1 MSDVLVG
8 VNFAIAVSGT
18 VICSLGLALALLAR
32 PVQPKTKHCLVAIF
46 ATLVVYTASDLFGQ
60 VGDDFQGQT
69 WVLADRIALFFESAL
84 PTLALLIVTV
94 LLLYTCGRDWR
105 HSIAFGVVGALW
117 LVYFVLLVQTQFTGN
132 LYSVGDDNVYRRGP
146 YYPILLIPVL
156 LITVIDMIV
165 LWRNRRRLSAK
176 QRAAFATYLAVPAT
190 SMVWQ
195 MVSYGLLATVLGTSL
210 GALGMFCFVA
220 SDQAD
225 SFRQKEAEVVRLR
238 TDVMLSQIQPH
249 FLFNTLDTIYG
260 LVDEDPDVA
269 KKAIASFSQYLRAN
283 LDSLKHAAPVP
294 VERELVHVRTYL
306 ELERMSDASRIDYEI
321 DAQATNFLV
330 PALSVQTLT
339 ENAVKHGLGGLESG
353 GKVTIRTYERDE
365 EFAVVVQDDG
375 IGFDSNELDG
385 TMGIGISNTR
395 ERVSA
400 MCGGSLEITSEP
412 GHGTTAIMRIPKP
425 SSTKPQLSEAYA

>member
-1 MSDVLVG
+1 MLVG
-8 VNFAIAVSGT
+8 INFAIGVAGT
-18 VICSLGLALALLAR
+18 VICSLGLVLALITRL
-32 PVQPKTKHCLVAIF
+32 VQPKTRHYLVAVF

-60 VGDDFQGQT
+60 VGDEFQGQA

-84 PTLALLIVTV
+84 PTFALLILTS

-105 HSIAFGVVGALW
+105 HNIAFDVVGALW
-117 LVYFVLLVQTQFTGN
+117 LVYIVLLVQTQFTGN

-156 LITVIDMIV
+156 LITITDMIV
-165 LWRNRRRLSAK
+165 LWQNRRRLSAK
-176 QRAAFATYLAVPAT
+176 QRAAFAIYFAVPTAF
-190 SMVWQ
+190 MAWQ

-225 SFRQKEAEVVRLR
+225 SIRQKEAEVVKLR

-249 FLFNTLDTIYG
+249 FLFNALDTIYG
-260 LVDEDPDVA
+260 LVDEDPEVA
-269 KKAIASFSQYLRAN
+269 KKAIASFSQYLRTN
-283 LDSLKHAAPVP
+283 LDSLKHAGPVS
-294 VERELVHVRTYL
+294 VERELEHVRAYL

-321 DAQATNFLV
+321 DAQTTNFLV

-353 GKVTIRTYERDE
+353 GKVTVRTCE
-365 EFAVVVQDDG
+365 EDDGFVVVVDDDG
-375 IGFDSNELDG
+375 IGFDSNKLDESA
-385 TMGIGISNTR
+385 GIGISNTR
-395 ERVSA
+395 ERVSS

-412 GHGTTAIMRIPKP
+412 GRGTTAVMHIPKA
-425 SSTKPQLSEAYA
+425 SSGKPQLLEAHA

>member
-1 MSDVLVG
+1 M
-8 VNFAIAVSGT
+8 
-18 VICSLGLALALLAR
+18 VICSLGLALALLTR
-32 PVQPKTKHCLVAIF
+32 SVQPKTRRYLVATF

-60 VGDDFQGQT
+60 VGDDFQGQA

-84 PTLALLIVTV
+84 PTCALLILTS

-105 HSIAFGVVGALW
+105 HDIAFDVVGALW
-117 LVYFVLLVQTQFTGN
+117 VVYIVLLVQTQFTGN

-156 LITVIDMIV
+156 LITITNMIV
-165 LWRNRRRLSAK
+165 LWRNRHRLSAK
-176 QRAAFATYLAVPAT
+176 QRAAFAIYFAVP
-190 SMVWQ
+190 MVAMAWQ

-225 SFRQKEAEVVRLR
+225 VFRQKEAEVVKLR

-249 FLFNTLDTIYG
+249 FLFNALDTIYG
-260 LVDEDPDVA
+260 LVDEDPEVA
-269 KKAIASFSQYLRAN
+269 KKAIASFSQYLRTN

-294 VERELVHVRTYL
+294 VERELEHVRTYL
-306 ELERMSDASRIDYEI
+306 ELERMSDAGRIDYEI
-321 DAQATNFLV
+321 DAQTTNFFV
-330 PALSVQTLT
+330 PALSVQTLA

-353 GKVTIRTYERDE
+353 GKVTVRTYERDDG
-365 EFAVVVQDDG
+365 FAVVVDDDG
-375 IGFDSNELDG
+375 IGFDLNELDENV
-385 TMGIGISNTR
+385 GIGISNTR

-400 MCGGSLEITSEP
+400 MCDGSLEITSEP
-412 GHGTTAIMRIPKP
+412 GRGTTAVMRIPKD
-425 SSTKPQLSEAYA
+425 SSRKPQLSEAHA

>member
-1 MSDVLVG
+1 MGGALVG
-8 VNFAIAVSGT
+8 INFAVAVAGM
-18 VICSLGLALALLAR
+18 VICSLGLALALLTR
-32 PVQPKTKHCLVAIF
+32 PVQPKTRRYLVAIF
-46 ATLVVYTASDLFGQ
+46 ATLVVYTACDLFGQ
-60 VGDDFQGQT
+60 VGDDFHGQA
-69 WVLADRIALFFESAL
+69 WALADRIALFFESAL
-84 PTLALLIVTV
+84 STCALLILTV

-105 HSIAFGVVGALW
+105 RNIAFDVVGALW
-117 LVYFVLLVQTQFTGN
+117 LVYIVLLVQTQFTGN

-156 LITVIDMIV
+156 LIMVTDMIV
-165 LWRNRRRLSAK
+165 LWRDRRRLSAK
-176 QRAAFATYLAVPAT
+176 QRAAFAIYLAVPAA
-190 SMVWQ
+190 SMAWQ

-260 LVDEDPDVA
+260 LVDEDPQVA

-306 ELERMSDASRIDYEI
+306 ELEHMSDASRVNYEI
-321 DAQATNFLV
+321 DAQTTDFLV

-339 ENAVKHGLGGLESG
+339 ENAVKHGLGGRESG
-353 GKVTIRTYERDE
+353 GKVTVRTYERDN
-365 EFAVVVQDDG
+365 EFVVVVEDDG
-375 IGFDSNELDG
+375 IGFDPNELDEAA
-385 TMGIGISNTR
+385 GIGISNTR

-412 GHGTTAIMRIPKP
+412 GRGATAVMRIPKP
-425 SSTKPQLSEAYA
+425 SSRKPQPWEARA